1 MPPQEPVDL
10 VDDQVQTTMQKMTQ
24 MQMQMQENKT
34 LQQTQGQGQHVLT
47 PVPAPFPPTFNR
59 HPAAAGAWS
68 GGAAPQ
74 AVAPTSS
81 RGSSP
86 SG

>member
-34 LQQTQGQGQHVLT
+34 LQQTQGQGHRE
-47 PVPAPFPPTFNR
+47 PAGWPTCK
-59 HPAAAGAWS
+59 
-68 GGAAPQ
+68 
-74 AVAPTSS
+74 
-81 RGSSP
+81 
-86 SG
+86 